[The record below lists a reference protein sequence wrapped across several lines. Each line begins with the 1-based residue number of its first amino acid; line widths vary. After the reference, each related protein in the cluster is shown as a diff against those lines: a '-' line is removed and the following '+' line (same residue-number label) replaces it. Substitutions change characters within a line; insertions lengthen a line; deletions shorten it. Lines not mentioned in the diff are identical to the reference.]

1 MTAHSATV
9 LPSMP
14 APSREAFAHDPAH
27 HLPMDQWLPQNP
39 FTTPARLR
47 AWMVGLA
54 AIGLAVA
61 IAGMALAP
69 ARTLA
74 NWLMCA
80 VLFTG
85 IGLFGMVIISINA
98 VTGAAWHTT
107 MRRPLEAM
115 TAFLLPGMIAMLA
128 LVPFMGQLYPWAS
141 GHDPGGHEGHL
152 LHHKAPWLNVPF
164 FAVRIVLLFG
174 IWMAFRHF
182 MLRASRAMDT
192 PGPGAESARRRM
204 AGIGAAFLVTFAIT
218 FSVAAFDWLMS
229 LEPTWFSTIFAAM
242 HFAGAFLGGLAMAI
256 LLLALLHRLG
266 HLRKIVNRN
275 HYHTLAQW
283 TFAMSCFWAYLWFC
297 QMMLIWYS
305 NIPEETQHYLL
316 RSSGGWWALT
326 FVINPALNFALPFLF
341 LLPRPAKRNRG
352 LLVRVALVILVGR
365 WVDMAVAALVVV
377 SPSGLGGSVGA
388 GWIEAGILAG
398 FAGVFV
404 LVVLRALGKSPLV
417 AAGDPLL
424 EEGAH
429 MTV

>member
-1 MTAHSATV
+1 MG
-9 LPSMP
+9 
-14 APSREAFAHDPAH
+14 
-27 HLPMDQWLPQNP
+27 QWVPQRA

-47 AWMVGLA
+47 NWLAGFAVLGLATAAVGLA
-54 AIGLAVA
+54 VD
-61 IAGMALAP
+61 P

-80 VLFTG
+80 FLFTG
-85 IGLFGMVIISINA
+85 IGVFGMVILSINA
-98 VTGAAWHTT
+98 VTGAAWHAT
-107 MRRPLEAM
+107 MRRPLEAL
-115 TAFLLPGMIAMLA
+115 TAFLPAGLVAMLA

-164 FAVRIVLLFG
+164 FAVRIVILYA
-174 IWMAFRHF
+174 IWMGFRHL
-182 MLRASRAMDT
+182 MLAASRAQDN
-192 PGPGAESARRRM
+192 PGPAAELARQRM
-204 AGIGAAFLVTFAIT
+204 VKIGAAFLVTFAIT

-305 NIPEETQHYLL
+305 NIPEETQHYLV
-316 RSSGGWWALT
+316 RSEGGWWALT
-326 FVINPALNFALPFLF
+326 FVVNPALNFALPFLL

-352 LLVRVALVILVGR
+352 LLVRVALVILAGR
-365 WVDMAVAALVVV
+365 WVDMLVAALPVV
-377 SPSGLGGSVGA
+377 SPSGPGGSVGA
-388 GWIEAGILAG
+388 GWIEAGILTG
-398 FAGVFV
+398 FAGVFG
-404 LVVLRALGKSPLV
+404 LVVLRALGRARLV
-417 AAGDPLL
+417 ASGDPLL

-429 MTV
+429 LTV